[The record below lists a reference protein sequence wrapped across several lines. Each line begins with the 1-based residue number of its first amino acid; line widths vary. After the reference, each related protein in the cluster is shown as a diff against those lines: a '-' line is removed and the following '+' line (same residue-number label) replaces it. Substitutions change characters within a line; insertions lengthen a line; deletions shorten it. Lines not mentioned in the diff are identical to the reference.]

1 MIFGSDDLINL
12 SQSSIVC
19 CNKVS
24 LHLHA
29 WVTRVHL
36 YVILYTYIIYI
47 SFRIIDMY
55 ISYKSRKYLIR
66 AGSGGLGWGPP
77 PPRKIQTHQIH
88 TVKLPKIGLVTPS
101 DKQNYLLE
109 PPPPT
114 SSGKITWYAY
124 VLMLTLKLRGIN
136 HIEFYKKV
144 SKALRQIIYYIF
156 LCALYNT
163 WLY

>member
-24 LHLHA
+24 LYLHA

-77 PPRKIQTHQIH
+77 PKNPNSSNSHCKITENRPCNPFRQTELSFG
-88 TVKLPKIGLVTPS
+88 T
-101 DKQNYLLE
+101 
-109 PPPPT
+109 PPPT

-136 HIEFYKKV
+136 HIEFYIKV